1 MKGLLQK
8 AIKLYKKFVSPLF
21 IRRCRFYPSCSTY
34 AYEALEQYGVLKATS
49 LILWRIARCNP
60 FCKGGFDPVPKNR
73 KREQ

>member
-8 AIKLYKKFVSPLF
+8 TIKVYKKFISPLL

-34 AYEALEQYGVLKATS
+34 AYEALEQYGILKAVS
-49 LILWRIARCNP
+49 LIVWRIARCNP
-60 FCKGGFDPVPKNR
+60 LCEGGFDPVPKNR